1 MSQKKEVF
9 QPDDRFFRQAMGD
22 KSVARRY
29 LTYFYPE
36 ISAIADLESLQQQ
49 SSQALRPNLKLFD
62 SDIVY
67 RCRFKGEEEKH
78 FYFSLLFE
86 HKSAPDE
93 HAAIQVGLYVFLI
106 LRSLSLSEE
115 HELEP
120 VLPLLFYNGAEDWQP
135 KTVRQLFEGSPY
147 FEQLE
152 PFLPDFRFLFKD
164 IARVQPEELEA
175 LERSF
180 FRSAMLSMA
189 LRHRPQLILSYI
201 TSILEGIEGER
212 MAAVMVYTLAV
223 MERSPKQFMEA
234 LENIEFTTK
243 PEAMSTLEML
253 KEEGRQEGREEGIQD
268 GVQKERVI
276 HLLKTAV
283 KFPQLEDAEL
293 ADFTGLALE
302 TIQAFQEQLKSG
314 SPATLMQYI
323 EEELLAGISLEA
335 EDRRIMEEL
344 AGQLFSQR

>member
-189 LRHRPQLILSYI
+189 LRHRPRLILSYI

-253 KEEGRQEGREEGIQD
+253 KEEVRQE
-268 GVQKERVI
+268 ERRINQAV

>member
-189 LRHRPQLILSYI
+189 LRHRPRLILSYI

-253 KEEGRQEGREEGIQD
+253 KEEGRQEGRQEERRINQA
-268 GVQKERVI
+268 VY
-276 HLLKTAV
+276 LLRTAA
-283 KFPQLEDAEL
+283 KLPQLEDAEL
-293 ADFTGLALE
+293 AELTGLAVE

-335 EDRRIMEEL
+335 EERRIMEEL